1 MFVIYGLD
9 HAKGGKE
16 MKEDSRLH
24 VHISDVA
31 VANKVR
37 NFCKQNNMHAC
48 DFVAM
53 TVNQFFENPDN
64 VLRTKSKEELI
75 EMIKELRGDE

>member
-1 MFVIYGLD
+1 
-9 HAKGGKE
+9 
-16 MKEDSRLH
+16 MKNDNSRLH

-37 NFCKQNNMHAC
+37 DFCKQNNMHAC

-53 TVNQFFENPDN
+53 AVREFFKNPDN

-75 EMIKELRGDE
+75 EMVKELQGDNKSLAHFWE